1 MEDNGIDGL
10 VAAPRRPRGVNGG
23 VAGGQGDDGQANR
36 GPRRAAGG
44 GNLVDRIVGL
54 QRRQAGGISRY
65 VPPRREWCLIAG
77 TYWGDAVE
85 PLEPL
90 KIRIRINH
98 RHLQRQP
105 RNAETSSPF
114 PRFRKNYPESEQRQG
129 HLNRATPVYY
139 STLPQLEDRDAV
151 RGKRWPAINVRGL
164 PRCATTFRHHV
175 RR

>member
-1 MEDNGIDGL
+1 
-10 VAAPRRPRGVNGG
+10 
-23 VAGGQGDDGQANR
+23 
-36 GPRRAAGG
+36 
-44 GNLVDRIVGL
+44 VDRIVGL

-65 VPPRREWCLIAG
+65 VPRWYLITGA
-77 TYWGDAVE
+77 YWRDVAE

-114 PRFRKNYPESEQRQG
+114 PRFRKTYLESEQLHE
-129 HLNRATPVYY
+129 HLNRATLVYY

-164 PRCATTFRHHV
+164 PRCVTTFRHHV